1 MICNIHGFSFNF
13 YKGKFFKEHEIKA
26 GKIGHKIGDRK
37 LLPVS
42 KKKTNNEEEHV
53 FIIANVKLRLTFP
66 HFVYSFFGIIICNS
80 NVKDTLLAVRQI
92 TNLVKFA
99 LK

>member
-1 MICNIHGFSFNF
+1 MKSRRA
-13 YKGKFFKEHEIKA
+13 KLDIKLA
-26 GKIGHKIGDRK
+26 IGN